1 MYVIGTAGHVDHGK
15 STLVKALTS
24 IDPDR
29 LPEEKER
36 EMTIDLGFAWLTLPS
51 GREVSIV
58 DVPGHERFIKN
69 MLAGVGG
76 IDLAL
81 LVVAADE
88 SVMPQT
94 REHLAILDILRVKRG
109 LVVITKSDLVDEEL
123 VELVK
128 AEVEDTLKGTTF
140 EGSPMVAVS
149 AYTGQGLDELQGVI
163 DVMLDST
170 EARKDLGRPRL
181 PVDRCF
187 TVAGFGTVV
196 TGTLIDGTLSVGHE
210 VQLVLSGERG
220 RVRGLQSHRKKLDL
234 ADPGRR
240 LAVNLSGIS
249 RDDIQ
254 RGEVITTSG
263 WLRPTARLD
272 AQLKL
277 VRDAPRPLKHNEIVT
292 FHLFTS
298 ETLARVR
305 LLDRDELGPGEEGWG
320 QIHFENPIPAV
331 KGDLFVVRSSDATL
345 GGGKVVDP
353 YPSRRH
359 RRFLLPVVERL
370 MEMEEGTGEEALI
383 NAVEHWG
390 PCDLNT
396 LSQRANLSLEDALS
410 RIRELAQSGQVVLLG
425 DVATPSTSLG
435 TGPSAALRA
444 GSLVYSAPAWDSLKR
459 TASTTLQSYHQQYP
473 LRRGIPREELRSRLG
488 LPQQAFL
495 WVLERLAG
503 EGVLD
508 EEGTWA
514 RLPQH
519 RVALNPA
526 QQRDIDSYIEYLE
539 SEPYSPPTDRS
550 LDPELLALL
559 IEEGKVIKV
568 NETVVFAA
576 SAYNEMVDKIVAHTR
591 KSGKVTVAEGR
602 DLFNTSR
609 KYILPLL
616 EYLDQQHITRRIG
629 DERVLR

>member
-15 STLVKALTS
+15 STLVKALTG

-29 LPEEKER
+29 LPQEKER

-94 REHLAILDILRVKRG
+94 REHLAILDILRVTRG
-109 LVVITKSDLVDEEL
+109 LVVITKCDLVDQDL
-123 VELVK
+123 VELVE
-128 AEVEDTLKGTTF
+128 AEVEDALKGTTF
-140 EGSPMVAVS
+140 EGSRMVAVS
-149 AYTGQGLDELQGVI
+149 SYSGQGLDELRATI
-163 DVMLDST
+163 DGMLDNT

-196 TGTLIDGTLSVGHE
+196 TGTLIDGSLSVGQE
-210 VQLVLSGERG
+210 VELLLAGEKA
-220 RVRGLQSHRKKLDL
+220 RVRGLQSHRKKLDN

-249 RDDIQ
+249 RDEVQ
-254 RGEVITTSG
+254 RGELLTSAG
-263 WLRPTARLD
+263 WLRLTSRLD

-277 VRDAPRPLKHNEIVT
+277 SPDVPRTLKHNEGIT

-298 ETLARVR
+298 ETPARVR
-305 LLDRDELGPGEEGWG
+305 LLDREELGPGEEGWG
-320 QIHFENPIPAV
+320 QIHLELPVPAV
-331 KGDLFVVRSSDATL
+331 KGDLFVVRSADATL

-353 YPSRRH
+353 HPARRH
-359 RRFLLPVVERL
+359 RRFVPSVLERL
-370 MEMEEGTGEEALI
+370 MAMEDGAGEDALG

-390 PCDLNT
+390 PGDLAT
-396 LSQRANLSLEDALS
+396 LAQRANMSLEEAASQVAD
-410 RIRELAQSGQVVLLG
+410 LAERGLLVVLG
-425 DVATPSTSLG
+425 E
-435 TGPSAALRA
+435 A
-444 GSLVYSAPAWDSLKR
+444 GVQPDSLVFSNGAWAQLTAKASEALK
-459 TASTTLQSYHQQYP
+459 AYHKQHP
-473 LRRGIPREELRSRLG
+473 LRHGIPREELRGRLE
-488 LPQQAFL
+488 LSQQAFPGAL
-495 WVLERLAG
+495 QRLARESVLE
-503 EGVLD
+503 EGGAWVS
-508 EEGTWA
+508 
-514 RLPQH
+514 
-519 RVALNPA
+519 ALGYQATLGPA
-526 QQRDIDSYIEYLE
+526 QRKQMDDYLKALE
-539 SEPYSPPTDRS
+539 SERWSPPTDQPI
-550 LDPELLALL
+550 DPELLVLL
-559 IEEGKVIKV
+559 IEEGKVVKV
-568 NETVVFAA
+568 SESVVFAA
-576 SAYNEMVDKIVAHTR
+576 SAYQEMVEKVIAHARETGKI
-591 KSGKVTVAEGR
+591 TVAEGR

-609 KYILPLL
+609 KYVLPLL
-616 EYLDQQHITRRIG
+616 EYLDQQHVTRRVG